1 MLLFLFFKSAGYVW
15 AYNSQPYFEAV
26 GESKEQIGAFMSW
39 VPLVGGSLG
48 VILGGKISDVWV
60 NKLGPISRVLVL
72 TASQVFVVDWMCRG
86 WVYQFLVG
94 LILPGM

>member
-1 MLLFLFFKSAGYVW
+1 MW

-72 TASQVFVVDWMCRG
+72 TASQVFVVD
-86 WVYQFLVG
+86 
-94 LILPGM
+94 